1 MQKIHLLFILFIFP
15 ISLFAQQRTKIILQS
30 NEAGRMDAKTN
41 ATHLKKPV
49 FLHNGATL
57 TCDSAILYSE
67 RNVFEAFS
75 NVHINQ
81 GDTINIFSDHLIY
94 DGNTKIALLTRNVRM
109 LDNLNVLTTDNFT
122 YNTGTQNGTYVD
134 GGKIV
139 SKDVTVTSKNGHYLG
154 TYKDTYFRYDVVTV
168 TPEVRITSDTMRYNT
183 LTKITYFYGPTNIKG
198 KGDNL
203 YTENGAYNT
212 QNEQAFFGKKN
223 LYTNGSKSLK
233 GDSLY
238 YNGVQGVGRAVKNIV
253 FKDTSDKTIMY
264 GQLGYYYKA
273 DERALV
279 TKNAYVGLG
288 TADSVK
294 VGKKMQPDSIWLGAD
309 TLETQMALQKKLIL
323 IESPVLKKDNELGEE
338 EKTEEKGGA
347 PKTAR
352 QPTAKPTNKALP
364 PTKTEPIKKLSK
376 KEQKALD
383 KAIKEGKIKLSDVKT
398 DSLIGDSTKLKVP
411 DSILTDSLKIKKA
424 ADSLK
429 KTADSLLKKPVVVE
443 KKTDSVAKKP
453 GVTTDKAKV
462 VPKGST
468 VAKGTTLKGA
478 AAKAGIAK
486 TTLSKDTAAFNP
498 LDTVR
503 TRIIK
508 AYHNVR
514 VYKSNM
520 QAVADSLF
528 YTNADSTLRWY
539 GKPILWSQNSQQT
552 GDTIY
557 LRLKNKKLNTL
568 QAVQNSFM
576 VNVNTDSAKFNQVK
590 GKLITA
596 FFTNGEISNVFVDGN
611 AESVY
616 YATDKDSAY
625 TDMNQT
631 VSSRIKILFKDK
643 KITKLLAIRDPEALR
658 IPIKELKEDVLL
670 TGFIWKPELKPL
682 SKKEIIT
689 GKPKPKAPAKKPVV
703 ASKATT
709 TAKKGAVIKKPDVKT
724 NLLKGVVK
732 QADSLLNKVNPAI
745 KKDVI
750 KAADSIQHIKPD
762 SLIKKLESNP
772 LKKL

>member
-1 MQKIHLLFILFIFP
+1 
-15 ISLFAQQRTKIILQS
+15 
-30 NEAGRMDAKTN
+30 MDAKTN

-49 FLHNGATL
+49 FLHEGATL
-57 TCDSAILYSE
+57 SCDSAILYSE

-122 YNTGTQNGTYVD
+122 YNTGTQNGTYVN

-183 LTKITYFYGPTNIKG
+183 ISKITYFYGPTNIKG

-338 EKTEEKGGA
+338 EKTEEKGDA
-347 PKTAR
+347 PKTAG
-352 QPTAKPTNKALP
+352 QSAAKPANKALP
-364 PTKTEPIKKLSK
+364 PTKTAPVKKLSK

-383 KAIKEGKIKLSDVKT
+383 KAIREGKVKLPDLKA
-398 DSLIGDSTKLKVP
+398 DSLISDSIKLKVP
-411 DSILTDSLKIKKA
+411 DSISTDSLKIKRA

-429 KTADSLLKKPVVVE
+429 KMADSLLKKPVVAG
-443 KKTDSVAKKP
+443 KKTDSLTKKT
-453 GVTTDKAKV
+453 GVTADKAKAV
-462 VPKGST
+462 L
-468 VAKGTTLKGA
+468 KGTTPAKGALKGVV
-478 AAKAGIAK
+478 AKAGTAK
-486 TTLSKDTAAFNP
+486 AALAKDTAAFNP

-631 VSSRIKILFKDK
+631 VSSRIKILFKNK

-682 SKKEIIT
+682 SKKDIIT
-689 GKPKPKAPAKKPVV
+689 GKLKPKAPAKKPVV
-703 ASKATT
+703 ASKANT
-709 TAKKGAVIKKPDVKT
+709 TAKKGAIIKKPDAKADM
-724 NLLKGVVK
+724 LKGTIK
-732 QADSLLNKVNPAI
+732 QADSLLNKVDPAI
-745 KKDVI
+745 KKEVI
-750 KAADSIQHIKPD
+750 KAADSIQRIKPD
-762 SLIKKLESNP
+762 SLIKKLESSP